1 MFPSHQCRL
10 QGSQEGAARAESVV
24 RPPLRG
30 IRHWG
35 LHERG
40 ADELRRCQEVADVDA
55 LDVVERV
62 GGEDDDFQIR
72 VGLGALRVD
81 ANG

>member
-1 MFPSHQCRL
+1 
-10 QGSQEGAARAESVV
+10 
-24 RPPLRG
+24 
-30 IRHWG
+30 